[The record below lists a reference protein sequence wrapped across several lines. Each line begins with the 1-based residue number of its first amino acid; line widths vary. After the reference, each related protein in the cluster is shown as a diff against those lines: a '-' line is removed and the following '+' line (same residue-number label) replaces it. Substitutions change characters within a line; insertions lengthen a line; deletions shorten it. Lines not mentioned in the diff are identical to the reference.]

1 MFTESPLNI
10 FFQGYLKCHTRCRQR
25 ILSQGFT
32 LTSTSPQFFFIKQR
46 AQLFPGTSLPL
57 SGGFSNTSSNSEE
70 RAEAPALCVSV
81 KSPRTERAR
90 APGSAADDN

>member
-1 MFTESPLNI
+1 MSYTLQAENFKS
-10 FFQGYLKCHTRCRQR
+10 R
-25 ILSQGFT
+25 IYTDIDVS
-32 LTSTSPQFFFIKQR
+32 SIFFIKQR

-57 SGGFSNTSSNSEE
+57 SGGCSNTSSNSEE